1 MIYLFLKRARLADYF
16 LLNNENISKFS
27 SLLDWDE
34 ILSVSNL
41 SDYFS
46 VKLDCLMN
54 QNRSE
59 FEFKPFVFSSMPKE
73 FLQFALKPYNFKFE
87 AAKQVVLFNFIDY
100 NYLISHNDDFNDA
113 AVDDDEEL
121 EKNQKNIVMPQLKMN
136 YISTI
141 LTTRYSRC

>member
-1 MIYLFLKRARLADYF
+1 MKIVSSLVSSSDFSASSDTLRKEKMIYLFLKRARLADYF

-54 QNRSE
+54 
-59 FEFKPFVFSSMPKE
+59 
-73 FLQFALKPYNFKFE
+73 
-87 AAKQVVLFNFIDY
+87 
-100 NYLISHNDDFNDA
+100 
-113 AVDDDEEL
+113 
-121 EKNQKNIVMPQLKMN
+121 
-136 YISTI
+136 
-141 LTTRYSRC
+141 